1 MSKFYNFLAVLALT
15 AAALATIPASAYGAY
30 RVFLLDIADLYSD
43 GGCTN
48 ADSTMCRQSNRF
60 FVAVSFNEED
70 PSAARTA
77 ADMLCGEKQ
86 KALTDAGYTLAN
98 SGGCGVDGTS
108 NNPLPG
114 APDATF
120 VNQCFAYAGRNRT
133 ATAANSPGIGDDAAA
148 ARKDAL
154 ETCEEHSGGN
164 FCQLLD
170 LTPIAVNI
178 TTFAHRSSDLDY
190 TTAVCDQTCVLA
202 DNQFKKDSADV
213 AGCRE
218 PKNHAEC
225 EAVDDAQPEST
236 GKRFYDNRVEGKCR
250 VADLCE
256 GEHQATDGLGG
267 CQECDAD
274 EMANADNNGCVAI
287 SCKQP
292 SVIEDRKCVCVGDFQ
307 TIDDNCLPRCGAH
320 EERRNNNECFC
331 DLDDFDIVGD
341 KCLPKCGA
349 NLVRSG
355 ETCVASGG
363 DGEDGE
369 TDSDCSVGLDENCK
383 IRLSLIA
390 IPDNNGGN
398 NGGNGGGNGGNGG
411 DGAASSGGGGSSGGG
426 AAAGIVGGLV
436 VIGLAVW
443 YIASDSNNISWTPSY
458 AFRHHNGNMSYSAG
472 SRWTATVDDWRLY
485 WQTRQ
490 NGDRFVYGSGMRYNN
505 GILSAVINSES
516 AGKQTDLDLNLSAN
530 KTVGLWHVGGGYR
543 FDMELSETETDTKNR
558 LNAKIRYTMDKW
570 ILSAN
575 ANTDGDRAAARI
587 NYSYRF

>member
-1 MSKFYNFLAVLALT
+1 MGRIGL
-15 AAALATIPASAYGAY
+15 
-30 RVFLLDIADLYSD
+30 FLLNTEALYRDS
-43 GGCTN
+43 CIS
-48 ADSTMCRQSNRF
+48 ADSTICRQSNRF
-60 FVAVSFNEED
+60 FVAVSFNEEENN
-70 PSAARTA
+70 ARTA
-77 ADMLCGEKQ
+77 AAELCDAKQ
-86 KALTDAGYTLAN
+86 KALTDAGYGLAN
-98 SGGCGVDGTS
+98 NGGCGIDQISENKFLGVRD
-108 NNPLPG
+108 PI
-114 APDATF
+114 F
-120 VNQCFAYAGRNRT
+120 VNQCFAYAANNIF
-133 ATAANSPGIGDDAAA
+133 ASAANSPGIGDDAAA
-148 ARKDAL
+148 AREHAL
-154 ETCEEHSGGN
+154 GNCKNQGNNGGN

-178 TTFAHRSSDLDY
+178 TTFAHRGSDLEY

-267 CQECDAD
+267 CQDCDAD

-292 SVIEDRKCVCVGDFQ
+292 SVIENRTCVCVGDFQ

-349 NLVRSG
+349 NLVRNG

-390 IPDNNGGN
+390 IPDNGNGDN
-398 NGGNGGGNGGNGG
+398 NGGGNGDNNGGGGNGGNGG
-411 DGAASSGGGGSSGGG
+411 DGSASSGGGGSSGGG

-505 GILSAVINSES
+505 GIFSAVINSES
-516 AGKQTDLDLNLSAN
+516 AGKQTDLDLNLSAY
-530 KTVGLWHVGGGYR
+530 KTVGLWHVGGGYG
-543 FDMELSETETDTKNR
+543 FDMELSETETETQNR